1 MESLEFIGGGDRET
15 GKAEELVDNL
25 LPSET
30 TPTMQ
35 RDAGVRRAPGL
46 GLVTQVQPWAH
57 PAVTQDGPSVRCQ
70 QMFHEQML
78 LGVPPGF
85 SASVTSFGRGR

>member
-1 MESLEFIGGGDRET
+1 MNSESLEFIGGGDRET

-35 RDAGVRRAPGL
+35 REL
-46 GLVTQVQPWAH
+46 G
-57 PAVTQDGPSVRCQ
+57 
-70 QMFHEQML
+70 
-78 LGVPPGF
+78 
-85 SASVTSFGRGR
+85 